1 MPSAAMTPY
10 GGAQALRRPQVRG
23 PLPPVLIE
31 PERPGDDG
39 IDIRG
44 LIDILRRRWRAVLIP
59 ALLLT
64 GLALAYTVLTPKL
77 YTSSTLLLLD
87 PRDQKLLQT
96 EVLPTGAGSDASL
109 VESQVRIVTSDAV
122 LARVVE
128 KLALGN
134 VAEFGGISD
143 NSVERAAAALDTLA
157 RRIAVSRADR
167 TYILEIRATSRE
179 PKLARDIADAVTAAY
194 LADQT
199 DAARAATRKAN
210 EALSARL
217 TELQTQLR
225 DAEDKVQAYRAAQ
238 GLVGKDGSAVTEQQ
252 LAELN
257 QRLVQARAVLATARA
272 RYDEVRRSGAE
283 GTGQALT
290 SPLIAA
296 LRTQL
301 AQAKQKEAELTATY
315 GDRHPQVVQIRDQIR
330 AIESQIAGEIGR
342 IADAARNDV
351 AVAEGDVAGL
361 QAELDRLTGRDVK
374 DASALIQLRELQ
386 RDVDAVREVYE
397 SVLARVKETAEQQQL
412 EATSARVLAPA
423 ATPTAA
429 SFPPRSFIIGVA
441 LAFGLGLGAA
451 FALMRERFDD
461 RIRSAAQLR
470 RDGLEVLA
478 VLPPYNAPKKGRAN
492 GFDYAVRLMRAE
504 LRDPVE
510 RQRERSALIVGTRS
524 GDGAASVALNLALAA
539 VSSGERVLI
548 VDADPA
554 TRALTGLVAP
564 AAAIGLYDVL
574 SGRVPLMEALVGD
587 KRSGLRALPMATRK
601 TASTARPARGSFER
615 LIAQARARFDYI
627 VIVGAP
633 LADEPDSRAIAEAT
647 DQVALVLRADRATRG
662 DLATALRALRV
673 RGEKTC
679 GIVLTMADNDAC
691 S

>member
-1 MPSAAMTPY
+1 MPSAAMTTY
-10 GGAQALRRPQVRG
+10 GGAQPLRRAQMRA

-59 ALLLT
+59 ALILT
-64 GLALAYTVLTPKL
+64 GLAFAYTTLTPRL
-77 YTSSTLLLLD
+77 YTASTLLLLD

-109 VESQVRIVTSDAV
+109 VESQVRVVTSDAV

-128 KLALGN
+128 KLALAN
-134 VAEFGGISD
+134 VPEFGGASSD
-143 NSVERAAAALDTLA
+143 PIARAASALDTLA
-157 RRIAVSRADR
+157 RRVAVSRADR
-167 TYILEIRATSRE
+167 TYILEIRATARA
-179 PKLARDIADAVTAAY
+179 PALARDIANAVTEAY
-194 LADQT
+194 RTDQT
-199 DAARAATRKAN
+199 EAARAATRNAN
-210 EALSARL
+210 AALTARL
-217 TELQTQLR
+217 EELRAQLR
-225 DAEDKVQAYRAAQ
+225 AAEDKVQSYRAEK

-272 RYDEVRRSGAE
+272 RYEEVRRNGAA
-283 GTGQALT
+283 GTGQALA

-301 AQAKQKEAELTATY
+301 ATARQKEAELTSTY
-315 GDRHPQVVQIRDQIR
+315 GDNHPLVVQIRQEIA
-330 AIESQIAGEIGR
+330 AIEGQIAQEIGR
-342 IADAARNDV
+342 IEASARNDV
-351 AVAEGDVAGL
+351 AVAERDVAGL
-361 QAELDRLTGRDVK
+361 QAELDRLTGRDVQ
-374 DASALIQLRELQ
+374 DASDLIQLRELQ
-386 RDVDAVREVYE
+386 READAVREVYE
-397 SVLARVKETAEQQQL
+397 SVLARVRETAEQEQL
-412 EATSARVLAPA
+412 EVSAARVIAPA
-423 ATPTAA
+423 ATPLAA
-429 SFPPRSFIIGVA
+429 SFPPRAFILGVA

-461 RIRSAAQLR
+461 RIRNAAQLR

-492 GFDYAVRLMRAE
+492 GFDYAIRLMRAE

-510 RQRERSALIVGTRS
+510 RQRERSALVVGTRS

-548 VDADPA
+548 IDADPS
-554 TRALTGLVAP
+554 TRALTELVAP
-564 AAAIGLYDVL
+564 TAAIGLYDVL

-587 KRSGLRALPMATRK
+587 KRSGLRALPMAVRKSSTR
-601 TASTARPARGSFER
+601 ARPARGAFER
-615 LIAQARARFDYI
+615 LIVQARARFDY
-627 VIVGAP
+627 VILVGAP
-633 LADEPDSRAIAEAT
+633 LADEPDSRAIAEAA

-662 DLATALRALRV
+662 DLSTALRALRV

-679 GIVLTMADNDAC
+679 GIVLTMAGSEAGV
-691 S
+691 

>member
-10 GGAQALRRPQVRG
+10 GGAQPLRRAQMRP
-23 PLPPVLIE
+23 PPPVLIE

-44 LIDILRRRWRAVLIP
+44 LIDILRRRWRAVLLP
-59 ALLLT
+59 ALILT
-64 GLALAYTVLTPKL
+64 GLAVAYTLMTPRL
-77 YTSSTLLLLD
+77 YTASTLLLLD

-109 VESQVRIVTSDAV
+109 VESQVRVVTSDAV
-122 LARVVE
+122 LGRVVE
-128 KLALGN
+128 SLALAN
-134 VAEFGGISD
+134 VAEFGGTSD
-143 NSVERAAAALDTLA
+143 NAVTRAAAALDTLA

-167 TYILEIRATSRE
+167 TYILEIRATARD
-179 PKLARDIADAVTAAY
+179 PALARDIANAVTAAY
-194 LADQT
+194 QADQT
-199 DAARAATRKAN
+199 EAARAATRKAN
-210 EALSARL
+210 EALAARL
-217 TELQTQLR
+217 DELRTQLR
-225 DAEDKVQAYRAAQ
+225 EADEKVQAYRARQ
-238 GLVGKDGSAVTEQQ
+238 GLVGKDGSVVTEQQ

-257 QRLVQARAVLATARA
+257 QRLVQARAILATARA
-272 RYDEVRRSGAE
+272 RYEEVKRAGADS
-283 GTGQALT
+283 TGQALA
-290 SPLIAA
+290 SPVISA

-301 AQAKQKEAELTATY
+301 ATARQKEAELTATY
-315 GDRHPQVVQIRDQIR
+315 GDRHPLVVQIRDQIR
-330 AIESQIAGEIGR
+330 SIEGQIAQEIGR
-342 IADAARNDV
+342 IADSARNDV
-351 AVAEGDVAGL
+351 AVAERDVAGL
-361 QAELDRLTGRDVK
+361 QAELDRLTGRDVE

-386 RDVDAVREVYE
+386 READAVREVYE
-397 SVLARVKETAEQQQL
+397 SVLARVKETAEQEQL
-412 EATSARVLAPA
+412 ETTAARVIAPA
-423 ATPTAA
+423 ATPVAA
-429 SFPPRSFIIGVA
+429 SFPPRAFILGVA

-478 VLPPYNAPKKGRAN
+478 VLPPFDARTKGRTN
-492 GFDYAVRLMRAE
+492 GFDYAIRLMRAE

-510 RQRERSALIVGTRS
+510 RQRERSALVVGTRS

-554 TRALTGLVAP
+554 TRALTELVAP
-564 AAAIGLYDVL
+564 TAAIGLYDVL

-587 KRSGLRALPMATRK
+587 KRSGLHALPMPARK
-601 TASTARPARGSFER
+601 SANPGRPARGSYER

-627 VIVGAP
+627 IFVGAP
-633 LADEPDSRAIAEAT
+633 LADEPDSRAIAEAA

-679 GIVLTMADNDAC
+679 GIVLTMAATGAAA
-691 S
+691 